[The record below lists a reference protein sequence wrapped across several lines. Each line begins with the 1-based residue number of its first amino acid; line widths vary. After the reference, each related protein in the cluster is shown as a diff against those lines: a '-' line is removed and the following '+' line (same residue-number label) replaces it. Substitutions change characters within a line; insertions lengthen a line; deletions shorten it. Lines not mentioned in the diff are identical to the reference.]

1 MSEKDIAMRQDQS
14 PELPA
19 QYSLPELEKMAHTIV
34 KSGLFGM
41 KDQSQAMAL
50 MLLCQASGMH
60 PMKAVQRYDIIQGR
74 PALKSQTMLADFK
87 KAGNQV
93 RWIRRDDRVCEAE
106 FADRQGNVIT
116 IKWTMEMAQKAGLTD
131 KQNWKMYPRQMLSA
145 RVISEG
151 VKALAPEVAEGL
163 YVPEEVMDF
172 GEGFGS
178 GRTEK
183 TINEAPEA
191 PQSEPSETSIRA
203 NNGIEEAMGELD
215 LERLQRIRSYIEQKL
230 EGIVTENEKESLL
243 NAADS
248 AIQQVTQ
255 ALENV
260 QRPGDSEEQ
269 EEQPGAVEPSEEPGL
284 GLFAP
289 AGGAK

>member
-116 IKWTMEMAQKAGLTD
+116 IKWTMEMAQKAGLAD

-172 GEGFGS
+172 GEAFGS

-191 PQSEPSETSIRA
+191 PQSEPSETFIRA

-248 AIQQVTQ
+248 AIQQVNQ

-269 EEQPGAVEPSEEPGL
+269 EEQPGPIEPSEEPGL